1 MILSKNAF
9 SSTTVKYRL
18 GLTFRSKIDIFP
30 FLQKTLAFFTKKEMW
45 YHIKCSQRGT
55 ILKLLV

>member
-9 SSTTVKYRL
+9 SLTTVKYRL

-30 FLQKTLAFFTKKEMW
+30 FLQKTLAFLLKK
-45 YHIKCSQRGT
+45 KCGITSNVVKGVQF
-55 ILKLLV
+55 